1 MSNLT
6 DTTSKMAL
14 EPKVDDPDG
23 PPTLLDGNSSD
34 SDDESDESDDAPD
47 TKKSSVDAERL
58 LAKALLLKEEGNEKF
73 KVSGKR
79 HDESSSQSSYAPSSI
94 LCVI

>member
-14 EPKVDDPDG
+14 EPKVDDPDF

-34 SDDESDESDDAPD
+34 SDDESDDAPD
-47 TKKSSVDAERL
+47 TKKSVDAERL